1 MADHG
6 TSEYGVWLC
15 AVGLWQSRW
24 FDSGPALK
32 LQDHTALRALRSQRR
47 PMTRRVAA
55 ALLLAAASA
64 TAAAA
69 LAPGDTVPSVLLDQ
83 VRRGPG
89 TYFRVLLSGRRSS
102 VIGQTAKLVRI
113 YCATTL
119 KEVAGSVKVLCRGW
133 T

>member
-1 MADHG
+1 MGTDHG

-15 AVGLWQSRW
+15 CSISGLTV
-24 FDSGPALK
+24 DTK

-69 LAPGDTVPSVLLDQ
+69 LAPGDTVPSALLDQ

-119 KEVAGSVKVLCRGW
+119 KEVAGSVKTFFVEGVW
-133 T
+133 V